1 MKRSNKY
8 RSKATKK
15 RTGKALTISLLVSGI
30 IMTGIVTWVG
40 LNDWDIEKSIE
51 KIETAIGLNIVSNG
65 EQLEVSE
72 EPEPEPVKEL
82 VPETNPQEKL
92 ELDGEVKEG
101 DASETGSPSKQNKAE
116 YIKGQKLP
124 EEPTYIK
131 DVLIVNKQ
139 HPLPEDYKLG
149 ESKDARNAFNEMAAE
164 ALLSDFNLHAFSTYR
179 SFEYQTGLYDRY
191 VERDG
196 VEEADRYSARPG
208 YSEHQSGLAFD
219 IGEVN
224 RESDWASARFGETE
238 AGKWLASNAHRFGFI
253 MRYPEG
259 KEEITGYMH
268 ESWHFR
274 YVGPEIAEEIYKEN
288 STLEEYLGL

>member
-8 RSKATKK
+8 RDKSTKK
-15 RTGKALTISLLVSGI
+15 RTGKALTISLLISGV

-40 LNDWDIEKSIE
+40 LNDWDIEKSI
-51 KIETAIGLNIVSNG
+51 KKVETAIGLEKADNG
-65 EQLEVSE
+65 EKLAVSE
-72 EPEPEPVKEL
+72 ELEPNPQHKLEPDDEVEEGDGSELEPSVKE
-82 VPETNPQEKL
+82 
-92 ELDGEVKEG
+92 
-101 DASETGSPSKQNKAE
+101 NKAE
-116 YIKGQKLP
+116 YIEGQKLP
-124 EEPTYIK
+124 EEPIYIK
-131 DVLIVNKQ
+131 GVLIVNKQ
-139 HPLPEDYKLG
+139 HPLPENYKPE
-149 ESKDARNAFNEMAAE
+149 ESIEARKAFDKMAAE

-179 SFEYQTGLYDRY
+179 SFGYQTGLYDRY

-208 YSEHQSGLAFD
+208 YSEHQTGLAFD

-224 RESDWASARFGETE
+224 RDNDWASSRFGETE
-238 AGKWLASNAHRFGFI
+238 AGKWLASNGHRFGFI

-274 YVGPEIAEEIYKEN
+274 YVGLEIAEEIYEAN
-288 STLEEYLGL
+288 GTLEEYLGL